1 LGALKEPVLIRAAVP
16 EDVAAVSSLL
26 IETWHD
32 TYDSLLGRDKVDEIT
47 QLWHAPAVLQQQ
59 LKQPRISFLVADS
72 AGQIVGHAFA
82 SAWNLPALEIA
93 RLYVRPD
100 VQRQGIGNRFLD
112 ALIALYPG
120 ANKLS
125 LSVEKFNFRAVAFY
139 LSQGFVILEEAVE
152 DGSVILFME
161 KTLPQREAP

>member
-1 LGALKEPVLIRAAVP
+1 MP

-26 IETWHD
+26 VETWHD
-32 TYDSLLGRDKVDEIT
+32 TYDALLGRDKVDEIT

-59 LKQPRISFLVADS
+59 LKQPRVSFLVAET
-72 AGQIVGHAFA
+72 AGQIIGHAFA

-100 VQRQGIGNRFLD
+100 RQRQGIGNRFLD
-112 ALIALYPG
+112 ALIALYPR
-120 ANKLS
+120 ADKLS

-139 LSQGFVILEEAVE
+139 LRHGFVILDEAVE
-152 DGSVILFME
+152 DGSVILFLE
-161 KTLPQREAP
+161 KTLPQRGAG